1 MYKTIDELKKA
12 PAAAKEEPPRT
23 YKIDPTV
30 ITEIWRE
37 REEHSRRFVVD
48 VAPGPSGDVLEG
60 LQKLMD
66 ALKGS
71 QSEVKESNAALSL
84 LASLINNL
92 PTIRDLLAQLKKS

>member
-1 MYKTIDELKKA
+1 
-12 PAAAKEEPPRT
+12 
-23 YKIDPTV
+23 
-30 ITEIWRE
+30 
-37 REEHSRRFVVD
+37 
-48 VAPGPSGDVLEG
+48 
-60 LQKLMD
+60 LMD